1 MRRALKVCRTAS
13 RWNLVPAQ
21 KLLPLAP
28 TSYCSGNILD
38 ILNNIEIFL
47 IFFLLYPRKWDIA
60 PSHCSGNKHPL
71 IISRMT
77 KFALPTK
84 KPNILSVDS
93 LSRRTFGKITSDM
106 KNCWFGPA
114 GSVIKIHFPS
124 FPQPVEKYCPRE
136 LKNTSHR
143 ELKNTGATIFLRN
156 SSFLFARGHI
166 FCLTTHCDLAF
177 LEANSEKAMLW
188 MRTKTWLFDTYKKQ
202 HLSFTSFFC
211 LSRSDNVVLSL
222 SRGPSRKQVIGC
234 YEIFYTG
241 FKGPITITPRHF
253 TLGWKLLK
261 GEPVA

>member
-1 MRRALKVCRTAS
+1 
-13 RWNLVPAQ
+13 
-21 KLLPLAP
+21 
-28 TSYCSGNILD
+28 
-38 ILNNIEIFL
+38 
-47 IFFLLYPRKWDIA
+47 
-60 PSHCSGNKHPL
+60 
-71 IISRMT
+71 MT

-93 LSRRTFGKITSDM
+93 LSRKTFGKITSDM

-177 LEANSEKAMLW
+177 LEANSENAMLW
-188 MRTKTWLFDTYKKQ
+188 MRTKTWLLDTYKSNIC
-202 HLSFTSFFC
+202 HLRLSFVFLDRTMS
-211 LSRSDNVVLSL
+211 SSVWYR
-222 SRGPSRKQVIGC
+222 RPSRKQVMGC
-234 YEIFYTG
+234 YEISYTG
-241 FKGPITITPRHF
+241 FKGPITNTPRHF
-253 TLGWKLLK
+253 TLGWKSLK
-261 GEPVA
+261 GEPVASGSGQKIPDPTPLILQ

>member
-1 MRRALKVCRTAS
+1 MRYYG
-13 RWNLVPAQ
+13 
-21 KLLPLAP
+21 LAP
-28 TSYCSGNILD
+28 TSHCSSNMLD
-38 ILNNIEIFL
+38 ILNNINSILNILNIPPALSWEMRYYGL
-47 IFFLLYPRKWDIA
+47 A
-60 PSHCSGNKHPL
+60 PTSHCSGCKHPL

-93 LSRRTFGKITSDM
+93 LSRKTFGKITSDM

-166 FCLTTHCDLAF
+166 FCLTTHCLVA
-177 LEANSEKAMLW
+177 
-188 MRTKTWLFDTYKKQ
+188 T
-202 HLSFTSFFC
+202 
-211 LSRSDNVVLSL
+211 SL
-222 SRGPSRKQVIGC
+222 SWRRIVKMQYGGC
-234 YEIFYTG
+234 G
-241 FKGPITITPRHF
+241 LRHDDYY
-253 TLGWKLLK
+253 
-261 GEPVA
+261 